1 MRSWIELLLLALFS
15 AAIIGVLVV
24 MMRWPA

>member
-15 AAIIGVLVV
+15 AAIIGGIIM